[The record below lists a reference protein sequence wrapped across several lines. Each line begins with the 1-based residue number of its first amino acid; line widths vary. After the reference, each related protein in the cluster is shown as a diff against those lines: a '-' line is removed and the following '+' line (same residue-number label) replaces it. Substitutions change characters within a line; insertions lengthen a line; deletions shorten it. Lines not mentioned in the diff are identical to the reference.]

1 MVPSLAEMSAR
12 SKFDVS
18 WTWIVPMPST
28 ISPTRPDSS
37 RAVSWR
43 SRPSRIS
50 RRRMRGITTPWHGDD
65 RDGDRAQPE
74 ILDDDEDQRRRRLAA
89 EQRRLH
95 EGVADEAAERLD
107 LVLDH
112 GGDFGALDA
121 LEDARREPQ
130 DPVDELEADAPEH
143 PLAEPSLEGVD
154 VEFEQAV
161 DDDQQQEDA
170 AQRKQHAGAV
180 ELNPGEQVHVAEP
193 RQVEAQAHEG
203 LGGARLLETLA
214 LDRAVDDLLGQVERH
229 EVGDHRHGDD
239 EQDPQLL
246 APGMLPDIAG

>member
-1 MVPSLAEMSAR
+1 MSAR

-50 RRRMRGITTPWHGDD
+50 RLRMRGMTHACTATMPTAIAPSQKFCTTMKTS
-65 RDGDRAQPE
+65 AVS
-74 ILDDDEDQRRRRLAA
+74 RLAA

-112 GGDFGALDA
+112 GRDFGGLDP
-121 LEDARREPQ
+121 LEDAGREAQ
-130 DPVDELEADAPEH
+130 HPVDELEADAPQH
-143 PLAEPSLEGVD
+143 ALAEPALVGVD

-161 DDDQQQEDA
+161 DDDQEQEDA

-180 ELNPGEQVHVAEP
+180 ELEC
-193 RQVEAQAHEG
+193 R
-203 LGGARLLETLA
+203 RT
-214 LDRAVDDLLGQVERH
+214 D
-229 EVGDHRHGDD
+229 
-239 EQDPQLL
+239 
-246 APGMLPDIAG
+246 